1 MESLGVSGG
10 RTELG
15 DACAPGM
22 ISGAVHSPAQVRKV
36 LLYVTQ
42 KFAVPVLM
50 SFVAAED
57 GCDVDGERGHTG
69 AELLCAMEAMAVGS
83 VPRHVLEAL
92 VRGCA

>member
-1 MESLGVSGG
+1 
-10 RTELG
+10 
-15 DACAPGM
+15 M
-22 ISGAVHSPAQVRKV
+22 IIGSVHSPAEVRYV
-36 LLYVTQ
+36 LSYVTQ
-42 KFAVPVLM
+42 NFAVPVLL
-50 SFVAAED
+50 SFVAAEV